1 MIKKTLIFA
10 FLITASIFVYSQ
22 TAGDFARRAHSKLE
36 MGDYKAAIA
45 DFSSAIRLQPDYEI
59 LYKAYFGR
67 GFCLFQTGDFKEAKK
82 DFDRSIKVY
91 ANDAEVYFWRA
102 YTKYKLKYNASS
114 EIADYNRAITLQP
127 DYAEAYFNRGQ
138 ARIKNRQASA
148 GCNDLRKAYE
158 LGYEEAMIHIRI
170 HCGGP

>member
-1 MIKKTLIFA
+1 MFKKTL
-10 FLITASIFVYSQ
+10 FLFVMVFISAYTYSQ
-22 TAGDFARRAHSKLE
+22 SAADFARRANSKLE
-36 MGDYKAAIA
+36 LGDFRGAID
-45 DFSSAIRLQPDYEI
+45 DFSSCIRLQPDFEV

-67 GFCLFQTGDFKEAKK
+67 GFCNFQLGNYKDAKK
-82 DFDRSIKVY
+82 DFDLSIRVY

-102 YTKYKLKYNASS
+102 YTKYRLKYSASS

-138 ARIKNRQASA
+138 ARIKNRQARA

-158 LGYEEAMIHIRI
+158 LGFEEAHIHIRI
-170 HCGGP
+170 HCGE